1 MSQTLTLNLPDE
13 IYNALVQACRDRG
26 ELPETVAA
34 QLLADALSDP
44 LVSLFGCLEY
54 SPPDVAEKHDEYIGV
69 AIVRTHEASS
79 REAIDLSGSVLR
91 YEDPFEPVARDDW
104 DI

>member
-13 IYNALVQACRDRG
+13 AYKTLVQACRDRG
-26 ELPETVAA
+26 ELPETVAS

-54 SPPDVAEKHDEYIGV
+54 SRPDVAERHDEYIG
-69 AIVRTHEASS
+69 AGIGAEQ
-79 REAIDLSGSVLR
+79 D
-91 YEDPFEPVARDDW
+91 RD
-104 DI
+104 